1 LQSAPSVLTEL
12 FLQLCSLGEFPVT
25 ALKTSG
31 AEARARMGGTASK
44 FRPTPARGSRRADTP
59 FNAYTSGA
67 RRNSSGYVVTPQDSG
82 GTCASLFRSKTS
94 VARPEDAAPPRRP
107 TRKPSDPNDAVFSPS
122 HAHPMVANLISELA
136 QSGILA
142 ELDSTARE
150 VAAGRVSPFDD
161 GDRPDGPDPSAP
173 VKIRARSILRRNSSI
188 TATDPNAPAAPEAP
202 LAPGAPRVGTAAR
215 KLTWSSFE
223 RVQVYDVDDKSR
235 QCSFVHPGLPR
246 RKSTGSSTIVSRST
260 THSHSA
266 SFFRDLSAYAA
277 SLSSDAQ
284 LCDAHGGGGG
294 FAMDRES
301 HAAAARIAQQL
312 TRHEIH
318 AGGTASLDPV
328 ARCGKML
335 RRKVTPRVAAMVE
348 DAAFRAKLA
357 SQSSA
362 AVDAGYYGT
371 HSPGDLPRDAD
382 GEIIDLDPAS
392 FGADRIERPKAVA
405 TAGDAL
411 LAWISAE
418 CETRAREREETTASV
433 ESMDGDVVRLLA
445 RVDAM
450 CDAVPS
456 RRLARALRDLH
467 RARLR
472 LVDARAK
479 ARVLDSTRDY
489 LRGIVLDAR
498 DVGEEA
504 SARASGGRVDLG
516 RAGERAGET
525 MAGEF
530 FYCLALGG
538 MLR

>member
-1 LQSAPSVLTEL
+1 MQSAPSVLTEL

-44 FRPTPARGSRRADTP
+44 FKPTPAGGSRRADTP

-94 VARPEDAAPPRRP
+94 VARPEDAAPARRP

-188 TATDPNAPAAPEAP
+188 TAPDPNAPAAPDAP

-284 LCDAHGGGGG
+284 LCDDTRGGGG

-357 SQSSA
+357 A
-362 AVDAGYYGT
+362 AAVVDAGYGT
-371 HSPGDLPRDAD
+371 HAGDLPRDAD
-382 GEIIDLDPAS
+382 GEIVDLDPAS
-392 FGADRIERPKAVA
+392 FGPAGVVVERPKAVA

-411 LAWISAE
+411 LSWISAE
-418 CETRAREREETTASV
+418 CETRVREREETNASV

-479 ARVLDSTRDY
+479 ARALDATRDY

-504 SARASGGRVDLG
+504 SARASGGGRVDFS
-516 RAGERAGET
+516 RAGEPCET

>member
-1 LQSAPSVLTEL
+1 MQSASSVLTEL

-44 FRPTPARGSRRADTP
+44 FKPTPAGGSRRADTP

-82 GTCASLFRSKTS
+82 GTCASLFRSKSS

-188 TATDPNAPAAPEAP
+188 TAPDPNAPAAPEAP

-284 LCDAHGGGGG
+284 LRDARGAGG

-357 SQSSA
+357 A
-362 AVDAGYYGT
+362 AAVVDAGDGT
-371 HSPGDLPRDAD
+371 HTGNLPRDAD
-382 GEIIDLDPAS
+382 GEIVDLDPAS
-392 FGADRIERPKAVA
+392 FGAGIERPKAVA

-411 LAWISAE
+411 LSWISAE
-418 CETRAREREETTASV
+418 CETRVREREETVASV

-450 CDAVPS
+450 CDAIPS

-479 ARVLDSTRDY
+479 ARALDATRDY

-504 SARASGGRVDLG
+504 GARASGGGARVDLG
-516 RAGERAGET
+516 RAGEPRET

>member
-1 LQSAPSVLTEL
+1 
-12 FLQLCSLGEFPVT
+12 
-25 ALKTSG
+25 
-31 AEARARMGGTASK
+31 
-44 FRPTPARGSRRADTP
+44 
-59 FNAYTSGA
+59 
-67 RRNSSGYVVTPQDSG
+67 
-82 GTCASLFRSKTS
+82 
-94 VARPEDAAPPRRP
+94 
-107 TRKPSDPNDAVFSPS
+107 
-122 HAHPMVANLISELA
+122 MVANLISELA

-188 TATDPNAPAAPEAP
+188 TAPDPNAPAAPDAP

-235 QCSFVHPGLPR
+235 QCSFVQPGLPR

-284 LCDAHGGGGG
+284 LCDDTRGGGG

-357 SQSSA
+357 A
-362 AVDAGYYGT
+362 AAVVDAGYGT
-371 HSPGDLPRDAD
+371 HVGDLPRDAD
-382 GEIIDLDPAS
+382 GEIVDLDPAS
-392 FGADRIERPKAVA
+392 FGPRASSSNGRRRWPQPETPSSRGSPPSARPA
-405 TAGDAL
+405 
-411 LAWISAE
+411 S
-418 CETRAREREETTASV
+418 REREETNASV

-450 CDAVPS
+450 CDAIPS

-479 ARVLDSTRDY
+479 ARALDATRDY

-504 SARASGGRVDLG
+504 SARASGGGRVDLS
-516 RAGERAGET
+516 RAGEPCET